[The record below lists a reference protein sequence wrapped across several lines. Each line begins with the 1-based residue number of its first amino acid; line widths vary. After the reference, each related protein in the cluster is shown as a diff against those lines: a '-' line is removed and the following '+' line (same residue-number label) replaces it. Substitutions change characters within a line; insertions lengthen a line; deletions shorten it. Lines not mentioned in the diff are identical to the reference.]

1 MMVSENRKK
10 FLLCY
15 PSCFVAQKEKNK
27 KKKIKKQ
34 KTKTHDMFHPEAE
47 V

>member
-1 MMVSENRKK
+1 MVSENRKK

-15 PSCFVAQKEKNK
+15 PSCFVAQKEKKETK
-27 KKKIKKQ
+27 KKKEKR
-34 KTKTHDMFHPEAE
+34 KTHDMFHPEAE